1 MTLLIAAVAA
11 SGVAGG
17 GVRTGIHRENGW
29 YHITPGRADSIAPR
43 PVLAVKEFMYLRLD
57 TNVFGYPMIAGQ
69 TCRHK
74 QKAWADATEQA
85 IGCRIGLVIDDT
97 VVTAPRV
104 NCRIESGAFAISTP
118 DGRGLATL
126 YSRLLAEKRDTLMRI
141 CAHRNGR
148 NPFRGL
154 DPGQCDSLANTMD
167 YHDVNRR

>member
-1 MTLLIAAVAA
+1 MKAMRLVAMTLLIAAVAA
-11 SGVAGG
+11 SGVVGG

-57 TNVFGYPMIAGQ
+57 TNVFGYPIITGR

-74 QKAWADATEQA
+74 KKAWADATEQA
-85 IGCRIGLVIDDT
+85 IGRRIGLVIDDT
-97 VVTAPRV
+97 V
-104 NCRIESGAFAISTP
+104 SG
-118 DGRGLATL
+118 TL
-126 YSRLLAEKRDTLMRI
+126 DTLMRI

-154 DPGQCDSLANTMD
+154 APGQCDSLANTMD
-167 YHDVNRR
+167 YHDVSRR